1 MSADYGAIKK
11 EMKLL
16 DFFNPVRLDKPEHP
30 YMNPRS
36 SFSGGIDIYTPNTSI
51 KDISQYHVA
60 IIGLPDDRG
69 TINEGAHE
77 APLKVREKLY
87 QLASFSDSSLRIID
101 LGDLKKTNSINETY
115 AGIRELFIELLQKDV
130 IAVFIG
136 GGQDLTYG
144 IYKAMKFINRRI
156 NITTLDATLDLNAL
170 SDGVNS
176 GNYLS
181 KIFFDDQ
188 DDPVIFDYTNLGNQL
203 FYCAKSDMKKITD
216 QFFTSVRLG
225 DIRSDLQESEPVLRD
240 TSLLSVDMNV
250 VKQADAPA
258 NKRPSP
264 NGFNGDEIC
273 QLMRYAGLGD
283 AIKALGLF
291 EINPLYDQ
299 MGQTVHLA
307 AQMIWYFIKGLEEK
321 SLTFEDFGEL
331 KKFHVTINDSKH
343 HEMLFLKSE
352 KSGKWWL
359 EVPSVKLTGPVRV
372 ACSYRDYQ
380 MACDD
385 ELPNRWWKTY
395 QKIN

>member
-1 MSADYGAIKK
+1 
-11 EMKLL
+11 MKLE

-30 YMNPRS
+30 YTDTRS
-36 SFSGGIDIYTPNTSI
+36 SFSGDIDVYTPNSSI

-69 TINEGAHE
+69 TFNEGAHE
-77 APLKVREKLY
+77 TPLKVREKLY
-87 QLASFSDSSLRIID
+87 QLASLSNSSLRIID
-101 LGDLKKTNSINETY
+101 LGDLKKTDSINETY
-115 AGIRELFIELLQKDV
+115 AGIRELFIELLQKGV

-144 IYKAMKFINRRI
+144 IYKAMKFINYRI
-156 NITTLDATLDLNAL
+156 NITTLDAALDLNPL
-170 SDGVNS
+170 TGIINS
-176 GNYLS
+176 ENYLS
-181 KIFFDDQ
+181 KIISDDQ
-188 DDPVIFDYTNLGNQL
+188 DDPVIFDYTNLGNQIY
-203 FYCAKSDMKKITD
+203 YCSDADMKKLAEL
-216 QFFTSVRLG
+216 FFTSVRLG
-225 DIRSDLQESEPVLRD
+225 SVRNDLQESEPVLRD

-264 NGFNGDEIC
+264 NGFSGDEIC

-291 EINPLYDQ
+291 EINPRYDR

-307 AQMIWYFIKGLEEK
+307 AQMIWYFIKGLDEK
-321 SLTFEDFGEL
+321 KMFLEDFNDL
-331 KKFHVTINDSKH
+331 KEFYVTINDSKH
-343 HEMLFLKSE
+343 HEMLFLKSG
-352 KSGKWWL
+352 KTGKWWL
-359 EVPSVKLTGPVRV
+359 EVPSIKLSRPVRV
-372 ACSYRDYQ
+372 ACSYHDYQ
-380 MACDD
+380 MACND